1 MAKKKAKPVKAKK
14 AAKKKSAPKKSA
26 AKKKS
31 PAKVKRPAA
40 KSAAKSAKSKV
51 ALPKPVFGASSRK
64 EVLLGEVE
72 DYFAKI
78 GVIALTLKQP
88 LAVGETIHVKGHTT
102 DITQPCASMQI
113 EHESVRAAKKGD
125 GIGLKVENRCRKG
138 DKVFRVL

>member
-1 MAKKKAKPVKAKK
+1 MAKKKAKSVKAKK

-31 PAKVKRPAA
+31 PAKVKRP
-40 KSAAKSAKSKV
+40 AAKSAKSKV

>member
-1 MAKKKAKPVKAKK
+1 MAKKKAKPAKAKK

-31 PAKVKRPAA
+31 PAKIKRPAA
-40 KSAAKSAKSKV
+40 KKAAKSKV

-88 LAVGETIHVKGHTT
+88 LAVGDSVHVKGHTT